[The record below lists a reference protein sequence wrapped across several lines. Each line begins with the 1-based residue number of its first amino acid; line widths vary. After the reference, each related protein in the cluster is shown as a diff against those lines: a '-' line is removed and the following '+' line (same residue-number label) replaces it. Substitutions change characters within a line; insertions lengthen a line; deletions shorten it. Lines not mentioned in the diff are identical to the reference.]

1 MNVAAKINQ
10 IIEVI
15 ENSNGSKSWNGF
27 EGRLG
32 YAIFYSSLFQMCGD
46 NKYKENAI
54 NLLDLE
60 VLYYNLLKGRFN
72 TFWSGFSGLSWTIK
86 YLSKT
91 NLITNDY
98 NICYFDPYLLKVA
111 YRVMKKKNDFLNGSL
126 GIFNS
131 LIASSNELLNKSY
144 AVKLIESLY
153 GARIVKGEKSI
164 CWVQDSLHP
173 NIYNLSLSHGMSSI
187 VILLSKIHK
196 KGVER
201 EKCAELIEGAV
212 NYILAQKLPQSNY
225 TSVFGNYALE
235 CMEKPH
241 SSRLAWCYGDLGI
254 AVALWNA
261 SQALVRKDWENEA
274 KVLLRHASAR
284 RDMKENGIIDA
295 CFCHGTSGIAHVFN
309 RMWKETEMPECR
321 DAAAYWISQ
330 TLSIAKF
337 KDGLAGYKTW
347 QGAKRGFQNEYGL
360 LEGIVGIGLALLSY
374 ISEDNLTWDECLLLS

>member
-111 YRVMKKKNDFLNGSL
+111 YRVMKKKNDFLY
-126 GIFNS
+126 ICS
-131 LIASSNELLNKSY
+131 LIFDVCSGVFTKDLLFFY
-144 AVKLIESLY
+144 
-153 GARIVKGEKSI
+153 
-164 CWVQDSLHP
+164 
-173 NIYNLSLSHGMSSI
+173 
-187 VILLSKIHK
+187 
-196 KGVER
+196 
-201 EKCAELIEGAV
+201 
-212 NYILAQKLPQSNY
+212 
-225 TSVFGNYALE
+225 
-235 CMEKPH
+235 
-241 SSRLAWCYGDLGI
+241 
-254 AVALWNA
+254 
-261 SQALVRKDWENEA
+261 
-274 KVLLRHASAR
+274 
-284 RDMKENGIIDA
+284 
-295 CFCHGTSGIAHVFN
+295 
-309 RMWKETEMPECR
+309 
-321 DAAAYWISQ
+321 
-330 TLSIAKF
+330 
-337 KDGLAGYKTW
+337 
-347 QGAKRGFQNEYGL
+347 
-360 LEGIVGIGLALLSY
+360 
-374 ISEDNLTWDECLLLS
+374 